1 MNKCLPR
8 RGSCESRVTWCPG
21 LRHWGN
27 LLQPRDLL
35 PDPRHGTNQPLCS
48 LPHDTGGPA
57 AACSQDCLS
66 CHNSLKVALFFLIVA
81 INYFEN

>member
-1 MNKCLPR
+1 MVPWSQALGEP
-8 RGSCESRVTWCPG
+8 PPAQ
-21 LRHWGN
+21 
-27 LLQPRDLL
+27 QPRDLL